1 MTIDVDAIEDD
12 DDVVEST
19 ASAFDRVSSLLLLLL
34 LYPTITIHVCV
45 SFVMFFHPCTSL
57 QYSVFAAT
65 ERTEVVPRRQHETR
79 SSWVLFRRGEEKNIS
94 QLKVLSQVQNL
105 LLLLLQKQQNK
116 SLIQSISRSEPNY
129 QKKNKLKALKLLC
142 SRELSGSV
150 IALNNK
156 KNKSNFKEEIE
167 KTHASNPLVW
177 RYDSTKNIGDAA
189 LKEFQVDIQTFQ
201 GLTTKNILVAGSN

>member
-1 MTIDVDAIEDD
+1 MMKPSDHVNVLRTGPLSCSSILALPSNTLFLQPQREQRWCLDDNMRPDLPGKKYFAIKGPIPG
-12 DDVVEST
+12 SKP
-19 ASAFDRVSSLLLLLL
+19 SS
-34 LYPTITIHVCV
+34 
-45 SFVMFFHPCTSL
+45 SS
-57 QYSVFAAT
+57 SSKAA
-65 ERTEVVPRRQHETR
+65 E
-79 SSWVLFRRGEEKNIS
+79 
-94 QLKVLSQVQNL
+94 
-105 LLLLLQKQQNK
+105 QKPNSK
-116 SLIQSISRSEPNY
+116 HFKEPNY

>member
-34 LYPTITIHVCV
+34 LLYPTITIHVCPL
-45 SFVMFFHPCTSL
+45 SCSSILALLSNTLFL
-57 QYSVFAAT
+57 QPQREHMWCLDDNMRPELPGFYFDE
-65 ERTEVVPRRQHETR
+65 ERR
-79 SSWVLFRRGEEKNIS
+79 NIL

-105 LLLLLQKQQNK
+105 LLLLQKQQNK
-116 SLIQSISRSEPNY
+116 SLNQS
-129 QKKNKLKALKLLC
+129 
-142 SRELSGSV
+142 LSSV

-177 RYDSTKNIGDAA
+177 RYDSTENIGDAA
-189 LKEFQVDIQTFQ
+189 LKEFQVDIQTSQ
-201 GLTTKNILVAGSN
+201 GLTTKNILVGGSN

>member
-34 LYPTITIHVCV
+34 LLYPTITIHVCA

-65 ERTEVVPRRQHETR
+65 ERTYVVPRRQHETR
-79 SSWVLFRRGEEKNIS
+79 ASWVLFRRGEKKYFAIKGLIPGSKPSSSSSKAAEQKPES
-94 QLKVLSQVQNL
+94 KPFKVSYLLS
-105 LLLLLQKQQNK
+105 
-116 SLIQSISRSEPNY
+116 
-129 QKKNKLKALKLLC
+129 LKLLC
-142 SRELSGSV
+142 SRELRGSV

-177 RYDSTKNIGDAA
+177 RYDSTENIGDAA
-189 LKEFQVDIQTFQ
+189 LKEFQVDIQTSQ
-201 GLTTKNILVAGSN
+201 GLTTKNILVGGSN

>member
-34 LYPTITIHVCV
+34 LLYPTITIHVCADHV
-45 SFVMFFHPCTSL
+45 NVLCTGPLSCSSILALLSNTLFL
-57 QYSVFAAT
+57 QPQREHMWCLDDNMRPELPGFYFDE
-65 ERTEVVPRRQHETR
+65 ERR
-79 SSWVLFRRGEEKNIS
+79 NIL

-105 LLLLLQKQQNK
+105 LLLLQKQQNK
-116 SLIQSISRSEPNY
+116 SLNQS
-129 QKKNKLKALKLLC
+129 
-142 SRELSGSV
+142 LSSI

-177 RYDSTKNIGDAA
+177 RYDSTENIGDAA
-189 LKEFQVDIQTFQ
+189 LKEFQVDIQTSQ
-201 GLTTKNILVAGSN
+201 GLTTKNILVGGSN

>member
-34 LYPTITIHVCV
+34 LLYPTITIHVCPL
-45 SFVMFFHPCTSL
+45 SCSSILALPSNTLFL
-57 QYSVFAAT
+57 QPQREQRWCLDDNMRPGPIPGSKPSSSSSSSSKAA
-65 ERTEVVPRRQHETR
+65 E
-79 SSWVLFRRGEEKNIS
+79 
-94 QLKVLSQVQNL
+94 
-105 LLLLLQKQQNK
+105 QKPNSK
-116 SLIQSISRSEPNY
+116 HFKEPNY

>member
-19 ASAFDRVSSLLLLLL
+19 ASAFDRPQREQRWCLDDNMRPGPIPGSKPSS
-34 LYPTITIHVCV
+34 
-45 SFVMFFHPCTSL
+45 SS
-57 QYSVFAAT
+57 SSKAA
-65 ERTEVVPRRQHETR
+65 E
-79 SSWVLFRRGEEKNIS
+79 
-94 QLKVLSQVQNL
+94 
-105 LLLLLQKQQNK
+105 QKPNSK
-116 SLIQSISRSEPNY
+116 HFKEPNY

>member
-1 MTIDVDAIEDD
+1 M
-12 DDVVEST
+12 
-19 ASAFDRVSSLLLLLL
+19 
-34 LYPTITIHVCV
+34 
-45 SFVMFFHPCTSL
+45 
-57 QYSVFAAT
+57 
-65 ERTEVVPRRQHETR
+65 
-79 SSWVLFRRGEEKNIS
+79 
-94 QLKVLSQVQNL
+94 
-105 LLLLLQKQQNK
+105 
-116 SLIQSISRSEPNY
+116 
-129 QKKNKLKALKLLC
+129 KLLC